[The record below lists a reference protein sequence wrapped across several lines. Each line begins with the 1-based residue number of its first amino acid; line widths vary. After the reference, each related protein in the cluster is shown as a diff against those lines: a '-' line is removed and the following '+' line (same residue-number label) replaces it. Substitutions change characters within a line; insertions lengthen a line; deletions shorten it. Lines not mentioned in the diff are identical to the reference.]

1 MAAWTLE
8 TAKAHLEEWLKA
20 ELAVT
25 TGQSYKIGSRE
36 LDRANLYQIR
46 EQIKFWRKE
55 VDKLE
60 SLATGKGPRRV
71 IRVVPRDL

>member
-1 MAAWTLE
+1 MSSWTLE
-8 TAKAHLEEWLKA
+8 TAKMHLQEWLKA

-46 EQIKFWRKE
+46 EQIKFWKKE
-55 VDKLE
+55 VSKLE
-60 SLATGKGPRRV
+60 SIAAGRGTRRV
-71 IRVVPRDL
+71 MRAVPRDL